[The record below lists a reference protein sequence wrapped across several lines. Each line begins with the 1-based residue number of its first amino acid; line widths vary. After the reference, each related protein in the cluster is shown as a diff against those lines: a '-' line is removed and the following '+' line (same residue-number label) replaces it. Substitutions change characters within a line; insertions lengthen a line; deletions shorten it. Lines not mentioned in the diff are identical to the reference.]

1 MHESL
6 KKSVHGK
13 FVHVGAGYGF
23 HWHVIETAF
32 ESHILTGVKMVI
44 NISNL
49 ADANKI
55 VLEHVHSVM
64 QRYDSLKINTI
75 FNGEFVVGET
85 RE

>member
-1 MHESL
+1 
-6 KKSVHGK
+6 
-13 FVHVGAGYGF
+13 
-23 HWHVIETAF
+23 
-32 ESHILTGVKMVI
+32 MVI